1 MTDLKDMCLLGKEE
15 LRYIHK
21 ALLNSKMTFA
31 SGANPD
37 IASKLT
43 KQALDQDLSG
53 MVVVPVEAT
62 EAVIKAG
69 EEAYSEIL
77 KYLTENNIYHAD
89 KDKQIDYVFVAKSA
103 RYKAMIAA
111 APKLGK

>member
-1 MTDLKDMCLLGKEE
+1 MTDLRNKCLIDKDTVKYLLQVIKVYCESYTYDEQKE
-15 LRYIHK
+15 LVK
-21 ALLNSKMTFA
+21 ALN
-31 SGANPD
+31 
-37 IASKLT
+37 
-43 KQALDQDLSG
+43 QDLNG
-53 MVVVPVEAT
+53 MVVVPVEPT
-62 EAVIKAG
+62 EAVIEAG